1 MRKKVLFL
9 TTLFAAVL
17 VTVAVAQNTE
27 CDQECQKAKTECA
40 CADKSTCAE
49 KKCDKACCTEAGKC
63 QKSCDKAAKAD
74 CKKEC
79 PKK

>member
-9 TTLFAAVL
+9 TSLFAAAL
-17 VTVAVAQNTE
+17 VTVAVAQNKEGNKT
-27 CDQECQKAKTECA
+27 CPKAKTECV
-40 CADKSTCAE
+40 CTDKKACAE
-49 KKCDKACCTEAGKC
+49 KKCDSACCTEAGKC
-63 QKSCDKAAKAD
+63 QQACDKSAKAD